1 MNLYIFSSLNLTN
14 IWAGIGA
21 RQWAISAQQ
30 AQKVGGAVQ
39 KSMHMGVGSLGLI
52 YGSETQ
58 TFTTPFL
65 VASKPNPDTTITN
78 IWLEPWTLAFRV
90 LPLGTPRKQLHKDD
104 IKATLPSLRDS
115 IRQWNHLLLVQPTT
129 VFVPSEIQ
137 QSDWEALM
145 IRLADDVSA

>member
-21 RQWAISAQQ
+21 RQWAISVQQ
-30 AQKVGGAVQ
+30 AQNVGGAVL
-39 KSMHMGVGSLGLI
+39 KSAHMGIGSLGLV
-52 YGSETQ
+52 YCSGTQ

-65 VASKPNPDTTITN
+65 VASKPNPDVVVSD
-78 IWLEPWTLAFRV
+78 IWPEPWTLAFRV

-104 IKATLPSLRDS
+104 VKATLPSLRDS
-115 IRQWNHLLLVQPTT
+115 SRRWNHLLHVTPTT
-129 VFVPSEIQ
+129 VFVPSEIE

-145 IRLADDVSA
+145 IHLADDVGA